1 METSKIQTD
10 DLDTVV
16 TLAVIE
22 FLIGHEDD
30 FSWFG
35 DLALSHG
42 FELSESETEHIEV
55 AISRTLD
62 QLAMPFVGSL
72 PDGLRDSY
80 ETILRK
86 RSGYPEQL
94 EEIALP

>member
-1 METSKIQTD
+1 METSKIQT

-22 FLIGHEDD
+22 LLIQPEYGFE
-30 FSWFG
+30 WLE

-94 EEIALP
+94 EEIELP